1 MNSSTWQKH
10 KVWGVWVNISLGA
23 CDLIV
28 HGEVL
33 VHVQTVKHLRGDH
46 SKNHGLGMN
55 GEKPSWSQYSS
66 RHIFFH
72 DHTIANHTIDSS
84 IHPQVAKSEWAVGCI
99 WPALNEKSSLQKST
113 RVPKM
118 IIRLYIQ
125 IYIYMC
131 MFIDFFQLHFE
142 SKKPVWKQKV
152 PISSP
157 LCGNLP
163 IKNRPGIWSSHP
175 NGHKSPCRNRSR
187 PITPA
192 GPSWARL
199 QWPCTGP
206 WPNEQPSPWWCWDMI
221 VTRWNTK
228 KTVHFY
234 SKGCLVFNSW
244 FFWRP
249 FYIKLCW

>member
-1 MNSSTWQKH
+1 MVKN
-10 KVWGVWVNISLGA
+10 L
-23 CDLIV
+23 
-28 HGEVL
+28 HGPNAQVD
-33 VHVQTVKHLRGDH
+33 TFF
-46 SKNHGLGMN
+46 
-55 GEKPSWSQYSS
+55 SWSHHRESHHRFIDPPTSCEIRMGGWVYMASFKWKVFIAEIHQGAKN
-66 RHIFFH
+66 
-72 DHTIANHTIDSS
+72 DHQTIYTN
-84 IHPQVAKSEWAVGCI
+84 
-99 WPALNEKSSLQKST
+99 
-113 RVPKM
+113 
-118 IIRLYIQ
+118 

-221 VTRWNTK
+221 VTKWNTK